1 MVVTTAMA
9 GCADRDVVTARVL
22 STHSA
27 QRKRPQHHVAHEN
40 DVGNRNDDA
49 NAARGGVM
57 SARGLTQWWE
67 TVRQCA
73 IQ

>member
-1 MVVTTAMA
+1 MVTTAVA
-9 GCADRDVVTARVL
+9 GCVDRDVVTARVL

-27 QRKRPQHHVAHEN
+27 QRKRPQHHVAHDN

-49 NAARGGVM
+49 IAARRGVM
-57 SARGLTQWWE
+57 SARGLAQRWE

-73 IQ
+73 VK